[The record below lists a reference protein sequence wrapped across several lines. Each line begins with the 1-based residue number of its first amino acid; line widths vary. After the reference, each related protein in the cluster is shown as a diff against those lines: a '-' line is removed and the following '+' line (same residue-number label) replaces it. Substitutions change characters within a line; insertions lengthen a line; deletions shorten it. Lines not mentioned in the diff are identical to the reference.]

1 MFFNKTPDNVFAAI
15 FNIFQ
20 GAAMTLSVSAF
31 MGQMEPG
38 GLIKTFVC
46 AYCAGVM
53 LMMFLRVPAFGDWVA
68 KLFRCKGKKP
78 AEYLVSNVAAG
89 ALMGIFM
96 NFFMTFMLM
105 GPVPQFVGAFFHTLL
120 FSMAVSAVSSTVWIG
135 VTGMIVGKIM
145 AGKK

>member
-20 GAAMTLSVSAF
+20 GATMTLSVSAF
-31 MGQMEPG
+31 MGQMDPA

-105 GPVPQFVGAFFHTLL
+105 GPVPQFVVAFFHTLL
-120 FSMAVSAVSSTVWIG
+120 FSIGVSAVSSTVWIG
-135 VTGMIVGKIM
+135 VTGMITGKIM

>member
-20 GAAMTLSVSAF
+20 GATMTLSVSAF
-31 MGQMEPG
+31 MGQMDPA
-38 GLIKTFVC
+38 GLLKTFVC
-46 AYCAGVM
+46 SYCAGVM

-68 KLFRCKGKKP
+68 KLLRCKGKKKL
-78 AEYLVSNVAAG
+78 EYVVSNVAAG

-96 NFFMTFMLM
+96 NFFMTFMIM
-105 GPVPQFVGAFFHTLL
+105 GPAPQFVGAFFHTLL
-120 FSMAVSAVSSTVWIG
+120 FSMAVSAVSSTVWIA
-135 VTGMIVGKIM
+135 VTGMITGKIM